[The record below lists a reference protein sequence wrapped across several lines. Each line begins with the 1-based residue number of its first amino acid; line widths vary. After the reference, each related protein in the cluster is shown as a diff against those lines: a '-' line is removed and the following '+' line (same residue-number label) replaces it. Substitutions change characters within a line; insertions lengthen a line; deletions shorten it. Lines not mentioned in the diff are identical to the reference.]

1 MLQKE
6 VEMRVEKKKIG
17 LLFMMTYILFLI
29 FLSVLS
35 RDSGTSNTI
44 KSELFWGF
52 NNPPEHIFRDNILN
66 IAIFI
71 PIGVLAGII
80 IPKHR
85 VLKALLVGLLVS
97 LVIECSQLIWKRGT
111 FDVDDLFNNAVGA
124 LIGGAIVWFTTI
136 GSRLRV
142 HG

>member
-1 MLQKE
+1 MLENEEKMQSK
-6 VEMRVEKKKIG
+6 KKKIG
-17 LLFMMTYILFLI
+17 LLFLMTYILFLL
-29 FLSVLS
+29 FLAVLS

-52 NNPPEHIFRDNILN
+52 NNPPEHIFRDNLLN
-66 IAIFI
+66 IISFI
-71 PIGVLAGII
+71 PIGFLTGII
-80 IPKHR
+80 SPKLR
-85 VLKALLVGLLVS
+85 MLNALLVGLLVS
-97 LVIECSQLIWKRGT
+97 LVIECSQLTLKRGV
-111 FDVDDLFNNAVGA
+111 FDVDDLFNNSVGA